1 MTFKLSERSMSKLRG
16 VHPDLVKVVT
26 TAIKLTDVDFGCI
39 CGLRT
44 TEEQEELV
52 AKGASKTMKSFH
64 LRQADGFSHAVDLMA
79 YVGSRASWEEEL
91 YDNIADAMKKAA
103 AQHGVDITWGGAW
116 QTDPDVR
123 WLNMRDWQGTMEQ
136 ASLAY
141 IDLRRKQGRRP
152 FYDGPH
158 FELTR

>member
-1 MTFKLSERSMSKLRG
+1 MSFRLSERSMSKLRG

-26 TAIKLTDVDFGCI
+26 TAITLTDVDFGCI

-44 TEEQEELV
+44 EEEQKELV
-52 AKGASKTMKSFH
+52 AKGASKTMNSFH
-64 LRQADGFSHAVDLMA
+64 RKQVDGFSHAVDLMA
-79 YVGSRASWEEEL
+79 YVGSRASWEETL
-91 YDNIADAMKKAA
+91 YDNIADSIKAA
-103 AQHGVDITWGGAW
+103 AEQHGVGVTWGGAW
-116 QTDPDVR
+116 QADPDVR
-123 WLNMRDWQGTMEQ
+123 WLDIRDWAGTMEA

-141 IDLRRKQGRRP
+141 IDLRRSQGKRP

>member
-1 MTFKLSERSMSKLRG
+1 MTFKLSDRSMSKLRG

-26 TAIKLTDVDFGCI
+26 TAITLTDVDFGCI

-44 TEEQEELV
+44 TEEQKELV

-64 LRQADGFSHAVDLMA
+64 LRQDDGFSHAVDLMA
-79 YVGSRASWEEEL
+79 YVGSRASWEETL

-103 AQHGVDITWGGAW
+103 AQHGIDVTWGGAW

-123 WLNMRDWQGTMEQ
+123 WLNMREWTDTMEN

-141 IDLRRKQGRRP
+141 IDLRRKQGKRP